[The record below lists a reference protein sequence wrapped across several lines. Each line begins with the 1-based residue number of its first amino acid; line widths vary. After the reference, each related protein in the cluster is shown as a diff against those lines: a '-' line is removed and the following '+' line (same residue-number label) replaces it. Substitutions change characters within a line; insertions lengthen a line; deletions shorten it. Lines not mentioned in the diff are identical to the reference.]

1 MTEVGW
7 VYGQQLG
14 NRVESNGHG
23 NLGRAPAEAGPISL
37 TLPED
42 LRGRRAVVTGAARGI
57 GEAIAKWLIM
67 AGADVVVVDK
77 DDHALARSFSGEPCR
92 LLPGDLGHDG
102 VAELAGELT
111 ADGPIELVVNNVGV
125 TTRQGLLDIGPGEL
139 DRVLVTNLRGPW
151 LFTDRLVK
159 ALIAARER
167 APERHPG
174 PCGSILFISS
184 LHDRF
189 VAEDAHY
196 GVSKAGVAMLVKTMA
211 KQLAAHR
218 IRVNAIS
225 PGWIRT
231 AEDTTTPEQVA
242 KYARLRPRIPL
253 GQAGVPADVARV
265 ALFLLSDAW
274 SGYVT
279 GQNIAV
285 DGGLSLHNWL
295 DE

>member
-1 MTEVGW
+1 M
-7 VYGQQLG
+7 QA
-14 NRVESNGHG
+14 NGHDD
-23 NLGRAPAEAGPISL
+23 PAQAMAG
-37 TLPED
+37 LPLAELIPD

-67 AGADVVVVDK
+67 AGADVTVIDK
-77 DDHALARSFSGEPCR
+77 DSLVKSVFRTESCQVLEADLHGEDVVALADEVLANGPVE
-92 LLPGDLGHDG
+92 LL
-102 VAELAGELT
+102 
-111 ADGPIELVVNNVGV
+111 VNNVGI
-125 TTRQGLLDIGPGEL
+125 TTPHRVLQVGSEEL
-139 DRVLVTNLRGPW
+139 DLVLGTNLKGPW
-151 LFTDRLVK
+151 LFTDRLVQ
-159 ALIAARER
+159 A
-167 APERHPG
+167 
-174 PCGSILFISS
+174 
-184 LHDRF
+184 
-189 VAEDAHY
+189 
-196 GVSKAGVAMLVKTMA
+196 MA
-211 KQLAAHR
+211 KDLGRHR

-231 AEDTTTPEQVA
+231 AEDTSTPEQVA
-242 KYARLRPRIPL
+242 KYARLRPRIPA

>member
-1 MTEVGW
+1 VQ
-7 VYGQQLG
+7 V
-14 NRVESNGHG
+14 NGSSG
-23 NLGRAPAEAGPISL
+23 PAAANAAPAVLEFL
-37 TLPED
+37 ED
-42 LRGRRAVVTGAARGI
+42 LRGRRTVVTGAARGI

-67 AGADVVVVDK
+67 AGADVTVIDRDSRVKDVFRTESCQVMEADLHGEDVV
-77 DDHALARSFSGEPCR
+77 ALA
-92 LLPGDLGHDG
+92 D
-102 VAELAGELT
+102 ELT
-111 ADGPIELVVNNVGV
+111 SNEPVELLVNNVGI
-125 TTRQGLLDIGPGEL
+125 TTPHRFLQIGGPEL
-139 DRVLVTNLRGPW
+139 DLVLGTNLRGPW

-159 ALIAARER
+159 ALIQDRAR
-167 APERHPG
+167 APGRSPR
-174 PCGSILFISS
+174 PRGSILFISS

-189 VAEDAHY
+189 VAREAHY
-196 GVSKAGVAMLVKTMA
+196 SVSKAGVAMLVQAMA
-211 KQLAAHR
+211 KELGRHQ

-242 KYARLRPRIPL
+242 KYDRLRPRIPA

>member
-1 MTEVGW
+1 VQTNGLHNHA
-7 VYGQQLG
+7 QA
-14 NRVESNGHG
+14 SNT
-23 NLGRAPAEAGPISL
+23 APVLEL
-37 TLPED
+37 LED

-67 AGADVVVVDK
+67 AGADVTVIDRDSMVKDAFRTESCQVMEADLYGADIVD
-77 DDHALARSFSGEPCR
+77 LAR
-92 LLPGDLGHDG
+92 
-102 VAELAGELT
+102 ELT
-111 ADGPIELVVNNVGV
+111 RTEPVELVVNNVGITV
-125 TTRQGLLDIGPGEL
+125 PHRLLQIGAREL
-139 DRVLVTNLRGPW
+139 DLVLGTNLIGPW

-159 ALIAARER
+159 AFIENEVATAKRARR
-167 APERHPG
+167 SM
-174 PCGSILFISS
+174 SIVFISS

-189 VAEDAHY
+189 VAREAHY
-196 GVSKAGVAMLVKTMA
+196 SVSKAGVAMLVRVMA
-211 KQLAAHR
+211 KELGQHR

-231 AEDTTTPEQVA
+231 AEDTTTAEQVA
-242 KYARLRPRIPL
+242 KYGRLRPRIPAGL
-253 GQAGVPADVARV
+253 AGVPADVARV

>member
-1 MTEVGW
+1 VQ
-7 VYGQQLG
+7 V
-14 NRVESNGHG
+14 NGSSG
-23 NLGRAPAEAGPISL
+23 PAAANAAPAVLEVL
-37 TLPED
+37 ED
-42 LRGRRAVVTGAARGI
+42 LRGRRTVVTGAARGI
-57 GEAIAKWLIM
+57 GEALAKWLFM
-67 AGADVVVVDK
+67 AGADVTVIDRDSRVKDVFRTESCQVMEADLHGEDVV
-77 DDHALARSFSGEPCR
+77 ALA
-92 LLPGDLGHDG
+92 D
-102 VAELAGELT
+102 ELT
-111 ADGPIELVVNNVGV
+111 SNEPVELLVNNVGI
-125 TTRQGLLDIGPGEL
+125 TTPHRFLQIGGPEL
-139 DRVLVTNLRGPW
+139 DLVLGTNLRGPW

-159 ALIAARER
+159 ALIQDRAR
-167 APERHPG
+167 APGRSPR
-174 PCGSILFISS
+174 PRGSILFISS

-189 VAEDAHY
+189 VAREAHY
-196 GVSKAGVAMLVKTMA
+196 SVSKAGVAMLVQAMA
-211 KQLAAHR
+211 KELGRHQ

-242 KYARLRPRIPL
+242 KYDRLRPRIPA

>member
-1 MTEVGW
+1 VQT
-7 VYGQQLG
+7 
-14 NRVESNGHG
+14 NGHVDPVQA
-23 NLGRAPAEAGPISL
+23 NAGPPVL
-37 TLPED
+37 ALLDD
-42 LRGRRAVVTGAARGI
+42 LRDRPAVVTGAARGI

-67 AGADVVVVDK
+67 AGADVTVIDK
-77 DDHALARSFSGEPCR
+77 DGELLKDAFRTEDCQVIEADLHKEDAVALA
-92 LLPGDLGHDG
+92 D
-102 VAELAGELT
+102 ELT
-111 ADGPIELVVNNVGV
+111 RNGPVELLVNNVGI
-125 TTRQGLLDIGPGEL
+125 TTPHRLLEIGPTEL
-139 DRVLVTNLRGPW
+139 DLVLGTNLRGPW

-159 ALIAARER
+159 ALIQDQTQNPDRVPR
-167 APERHPG
+167 PR
-174 PCGSILFISS
+174 GSILFISS

-189 VAEDAHY
+189 VAREAHY
-196 GVSKAGVAMLVKTMA
+196 SVSKAGVSMLVQAMA
-211 KQLAAHR
+211 KDLGRHR

-231 AEDTTTPEQVA
+231 AEDTGTPEQVA
-242 KYARLRPRIPL
+242 KYARLRPRIPA

-285 DGGLSLHNWL
+285 DGGLSLHNFL

>member
-1 MTEVGW
+1 MQANGDDDPAQDPAREVAGLP
-7 VYGQQLG
+7 V
-14 NRVESNGHG
+14 VE
-23 NLGRAPAEAGPISL
+23 LIP
-37 TLPED
+37 D

-67 AGADVVVVDK
+67 AGADVTVIDRDSLVKHVFRTESCQVMEADLYREDVV
-77 DDHALARSFSGEPCR
+77 ALADEILANGPVE
-92 LLPGDLGHDG
+92 LL
-102 VAELAGELT
+102 
-111 ADGPIELVVNNVGV
+111 VNNVGV
-125 TTRQGLLDIGPGEL
+125 NTPHGVMQVGADEL
-139 DRVLVTNLRGPW
+139 DLVFGTNLKGPW
-151 LFTDRLVK
+151 LFTARLVEG
-159 ALIAARER
+159 LIEAQAHTPDRVPR
-167 APERHPG
+167 PR
-174 PCGSILFISS
+174 GSILFISS

-189 VAEDAHY
+189 VAREAHY
-196 GVSKAGVAMLVKTMA
+196 SVSKAGVAMLVKAMA
-211 KQLAAHR
+211 KELGRHR

-242 KYARLRPRIPL
+242 KYERLRPRIPV

-279 GQNIAV
+279 GQNLAV

>member
-1 MTEVGW
+1 V
-7 VYGQQLG
+7 QA
-14 NRVESNGHG
+14 NGHDDPV
-23 NLGRAPAEAGPISL
+23 RATAG
-37 TLPED
+37 LPVVELLPD
-42 LRGRRAVVTGAARGI
+42 LRDRRAVVTGAARGI

-67 AGADVVVVDK
+67 AGADVTVIDK
-77 DDHALARSFSGEPCR
+77 DSLVKRVFRTESCQVMEADLHGEDMVALADEILGNGPVE
-92 LLPGDLGHDG
+92 LL
-102 VAELAGELT
+102 
-111 ADGPIELVVNNVGV
+111 VNNVGI
-125 TTRQGLLDIGPGEL
+125 TTPHRVLQVGEEEL
-139 DRVLVTNLRGPW
+139 DLVFGTNLKGPW
-151 LFTDRLVK
+151 LFTDRLVEG
-159 ALIAARER
+159 LIEAQAHTPDRVPR
-167 APERHPG
+167 PR
-174 PCGSILFISS
+174 GSILFISS

-189 VAEDAHY
+189 VAREAHY
-196 GVSKAGVAMLVKTMA
+196 SVSKAGVSMLVKAMA
-211 KQLAAHR
+211 KELGRHR

-242 KYARLRPRIPL
+242 KDERLRPRIPV

>member
-1 MTEVGW
+1 MQVKGHDGPGQMGQVPPVCEV
-7 VYGQQLG
+7 L
-14 NRVESNGHG
+14 
-23 NLGRAPAEAGPISL
+23 
-37 TLPED
+37 ED
-42 LRGRRAVVTGAARGI
+42 LSGRRAVVTGAARGI

-67 AGADVVVVDK
+67 AGAEVTVVDK
-77 DDHALARSFSGEPCR
+77 DAGQLKETFRTEDCQVIEA
-92 LLPGDLGHDG
+92 DLHTEDVAG
-102 VAELAGELT
+102 VADELT
-111 ADGPIELVVNNVGV
+111 RNGPVELVVNNVGI
-125 TTRQGLLDIGPGEL
+125 TTPHRLLEIGPTEL
-139 DRVLVTNLRGPW
+139 DLVLGTSLRGPW

-159 ALIAARER
+159 AFIQDQAQTQTPDRVPR
-167 APERHPG
+167 PR
-174 PCGSILFISS
+174 GSILFISS

-189 VAEDAHY
+189 VAREAHY
-196 GVSKAGVAMLVKTMA
+196 SVSKAGVSMLVQAMA
-211 KQLAAHR
+211 KDLGRHR

-231 AEDTTTPEQVA
+231 AEDTSTPEQVA
-242 KYARLRPRIPL
+242 KYARLRPRIPA

>member
-1 MTEVGW
+1 V
-7 VYGQQLG
+7 QA
-14 NRVESNGHG
+14 NGTADRASVALNG
-23 NLGRAPAEAGPISL
+23 APAALGL
-37 TLPED
+37 LDD
-42 LRGRRAVVTGAARGI
+42 LRGRHAVVTGAARGI

-67 AGADVVVVDK
+67 AGADVTVIDRESRVKDVFRTESCQVMEADLYCEDVV
-77 DDHALARSFSGEPCR
+77 ALA
-92 LLPGDLGHDG
+92 D
-102 VAELAGELT
+102 ELT
-111 ADGPIELVVNNVGV
+111 AQRPVELLVNNVGI
-125 TTRQGLLDIGPGEL
+125 TTPHRFGQIGAAEL
-139 DRVLVTNLRGPW
+139 DMVLGTNLTGPW

-159 ALIAARER
+159 ALIEDRARTPDR
-167 APERHPG
+167 SPRPR
-174 PCGSILFISS
+174 GSVLFISS

-189 VAEDAHY
+189 VAREAHY
-196 GVSKAGVAMLVKTMA
+196 SVSKAGVSMLVRVMA
-211 KQLAAHR
+211 KELGKHQ

-242 KYARLRPRIPL
+242 KYDRLRPRIPI

-279 GQNIAV
+279 GQNVAV

>member
-1 MTEVGW
+1 VQANGSADP
-7 VYGQQLG
+7 GSAASDGAQAALG
-14 NRVESNGHG
+14 
-23 NLGRAPAEAGPISL
+23 LL
-37 TLPED
+37 DD

-67 AGADVVVVDK
+67 AGADVTVIDRDSRVK
-77 DDHALARSFSGEPCR
+77 DVFRTESCQVMEADLYKEDVAALA
-92 LLPGDLGHDG
+92 D
-102 VAELAGELT
+102 ELT
-111 ADGPIELVVNNVGV
+111 APRPVELLVNNVGI
-125 TTRQGLLDIGPGEL
+125 TTPHRFGQIGAAEL
-139 DRVLVTNLRGPW
+139 DLVLGTNLTGPW
-151 LFTDRLVK
+151 LFTDRLAT
-159 ALIAARER
+159 ALIEHRARTTGR
-167 APERHPG
+167 SPRPR
-174 PCGSILFISS
+174 GSILFISS

-189 VAEDAHY
+189 VAREPHY
-196 GVSKAGVAMLVKTMA
+196 SVSKAGVSMLVKAMA
-211 KQLAAHR
+211 KELGQHQ

-231 AEDTTTPEQVA
+231 AGDTTTAEQVT
-242 KYARLRPRIPL
+242 KHDRLRPRIPI

>member
-1 MTEVGW
+1 VQVKGHDDP
-7 VYGQQLG
+7 GQAD
-14 NRVESNGHG
+14 RVPPVCEF
-23 NLGRAPAEAGPISL
+23 L
-37 TLPED
+37 ED
-42 LRGRRAVVTGAARGI
+42 LSGRRAVVTGAARGI

-67 AGADVVVVDK
+67 AGAEVTVVDK
-77 DDHALARSFSGEPCR
+77 DAGQLKETFRTEDCQVIEA
-92 LLPGDLGHDG
+92 DLHTEDVAG
-102 VAELAGELT
+102 VADELT
-111 ADGPIELVVNNVGV
+111 RNGPVELVVNNVGI
-125 TTRQGLLDIGPGEL
+125 TTPHRLLEIGPTEL
-139 DRVLVTNLRGPW
+139 DLVLGTSLRGPW

-159 ALIAARER
+159 AFIQDQAQTQTPDRVPR
-167 APERHPG
+167 PR
-174 PCGSILFISS
+174 GSILFISS

-189 VAEDAHY
+189 VAREAHY
-196 GVSKAGVAMLVKTMA
+196 SVSKAGVSMLVQAMA
-211 KQLAAHR
+211 KDLGRHR

-231 AEDTTTPEQVA
+231 AEDTSTPEQVA
-242 KYARLRPRIPL
+242 KYARLRPRIPA

>member
-1 MTEVGW
+1 M
-7 VYGQQLG
+7 QA
-14 NRVESNGHG
+14 NGHDDPV
-23 NLGRAPAEAGPISL
+23 RATAG
-37 TLPED
+37 LPLVELLPD

-67 AGADVVVVDK
+67 AGADVTVIDK
-77 DDHALARSFSGEPCR
+77 DSLVKSVFRTESCQVMEADLHGEDVVALADEILGNGPVE
-92 LLPGDLGHDG
+92 LL
-102 VAELAGELT
+102 
-111 ADGPIELVVNNVGV
+111 VNNVGI
-125 TTRQGLLDIGPGEL
+125 TTPHRVLQVGEEEL
-139 DRVLVTNLRGPW
+139 DLVFGTNLKGPW
-151 LFTDRLVK
+151 LFTDRLVEG
-159 ALIAARER
+159 LIEAQAHTPDRVPR
-167 APERHPG
+167 PR
-174 PCGSILFISS
+174 GSILFISS

-189 VAEDAHY
+189 VAREAHY
-196 GVSKAGVAMLVKTMA
+196 SVSKAGVSMLVKAMA
-211 KQLAAHR
+211 KELGRHR

-242 KYARLRPRIPL
+242 KDERLRPRIPV